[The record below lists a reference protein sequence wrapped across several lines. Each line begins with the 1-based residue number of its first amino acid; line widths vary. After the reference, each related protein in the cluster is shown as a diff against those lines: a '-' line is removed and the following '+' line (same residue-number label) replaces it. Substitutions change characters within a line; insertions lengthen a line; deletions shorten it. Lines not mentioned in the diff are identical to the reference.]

1 MTKGFYNLTS
11 GILSQTRRLDV
22 IGNNMTN
29 LSTPGYKAETYTD
42 RTFEEV
48 LISRVGNKDK
58 SGAAV
63 IGTESY
69 ILAPDQ
75 LYVNQT
81 QGAMRETGMPLDFAI
96 QGDGFFAIQTENGV
110 EYTRDGAFSLDEQ
123 GRLCLAGHGLVLGPD
138 GAPVTLTQDQQI
150 RADSAGRI
158 YDASTG
164 GYMGQVGVFTFADN
178 GQLAKGTSGLFL
190 ANGQQAQAAAASTVM
205 WKCTEESN
213 VDMLK
218 EMTQMLTAQRALQGG
233 AQVLKLYDSLLTKA
247 TTEVGRL

>member
-158 YDASTG
+158 YDASTRRLYGAG
-164 GYMGQVGVFTFADN
+164 GCVYLRG
-178 GQLAKGTSGLFL
+178 
-190 ANGQQAQAAAASTVM
+190 
-205 WKCTEESN
+205 
-213 VDMLK
+213 
-218 EMTQMLTAQRALQGG
+218 
-233 AQVLKLYDSLLTKA
+233 
-247 TTEVGRL
+247 